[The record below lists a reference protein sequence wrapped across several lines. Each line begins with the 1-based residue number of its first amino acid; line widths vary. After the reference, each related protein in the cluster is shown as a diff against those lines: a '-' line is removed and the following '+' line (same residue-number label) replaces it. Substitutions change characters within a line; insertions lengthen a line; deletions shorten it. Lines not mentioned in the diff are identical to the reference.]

1 MRFLIL
7 VFAFTYSIFA
17 SANKPCGQVIQ
28 TTGRVDILK
37 AQNNTDLERYAK
49 AIKAPYE
56 LLCTD
61 VIVTQSGSRAK
72 IKFANGI
79 ITLGPNTRI
88 AINKVV
94 RNTNNPSILNLTY
107 GKIRTF
113 FDSEE
118 AQKQKEAQF
127 KVKTS
132 TAVIG
137 VRGTDFYVKFDP
149 NKDITKQATLKGQVE
164 VEQVGTKQKVVVNS
178 GQQVDV
184 AEIKSTQ
191 VSDKIQE
198 DLKNEAKIEGAQ
210 VEAVD
215 VTPKLEVKPIEKELV
230 VDIRQTSALV
240 KTEEPFTSPE
250 AVKVLGEPEK
260 WVPPVDEIPG
270 DLKEIENIF

>member
-1 MRFLIL
+1 MRLLLLSTF
-7 VFAFTYSIFA
+7 IF
-17 SANKPCGQVIQ
+17 SMHVYANKSCGQVIQ

-37 AQNNTDLERYAK
+37 AQNNTDLERHAK

-72 IKFANGI
+72 IKFVNGL

-88 AINKVV
+88 AISKVV
-94 RNTNNPSILNLTY
+94 RNTNNPSILNLSY

-118 AQKQKEAQF
+118 AEKQKEAQF

-149 NKDITKQATLKGQVE
+149 NKDVTKQATLKGQVE
-164 VEQVGTKQKVVVNS
+164 VEQVGTKQRVVVNS

-184 AEIKSTQ
+184 TEIKPTQ
-191 VSDKIQE
+191 ISDKIQE
-198 DLKNEAKIEGAQ
+198 DLKKEATAEEKITTADTMQ
-210 VEAVD
+210 
-215 VTPKLEVKPIEKELV
+215 PLEVKPIEKDLV

-270 DLKEIENIF
+270 DLKEIENVF